1 MTLHILTIE
10 GAYSLEVLKQK
21 LIRKDKFFFFNVFV
35 FNFIFIFICPTARK
49 VPSLALFVPSDGGE
63 ILPLH
68 CLNKKVQEDKMSA
81 LSCLQMSHHNPEQR
95 LQPKF
100 GSHCHF
106 FRLHSKS
113 SLILNTYF
121 SKFLKSWYSYSINE
135 ENRREQKKTEKY
147 FLASLGMLINHL
159 ISYSQIK

>member
-1 MTLHILTIE
+1 MMGEMLFWDIWNIAYRRKRGADLISKSMQIKASFHKSVTVALHILTTE
-10 GAYSLEVLKQK
+10 GAFSLEVQKQK
-21 LIRKDKFFFFNVFV
+21 LIRKEKFFFFFCNVFV
-35 FNFIFIFICPTARK
+35 FIFICPTARK

-100 GSHCHF
+100 GSRCPF
-106 FRLHSKS
+106 FRLHRKS
-113 SLILNTYF
+113 SLILNTA
-121 SKFLKSWYSYSINE
+121 
-135 ENRREQKKTEKY
+135 Q
-147 FLASLGMLINHL
+147 AC
-159 ISYSQIK
+159 